1 MKNRKNRRTINVV
14 ETELTVRRIYTR
26 EIDADDDG
34 GFSSDSGS
42 EFVIFD
48 FGKESADRC
57 DLLMRRILGSDLTL
71 AVILTAR
78 PFEDDVQFW
87 SADARIIDSSRLRK
101 LKHAMGQPNDK

>member
-14 ETELTVRRIYTR
+14 ETELTVRRIYTH
-26 EIDADDDG
+26 EIDADDDS

-57 DLLMRRILGSDLTL
+57 CPRR
-71 AVILTAR
+71 
-78 PFEDDVQFW
+78 
-87 SADARIIDSSRLRK
+87 
-101 LKHAMGQPNDK
+101 